1 MLFYFLTTCK
11 EFLFYIGFL
20 DLQLIIG
27 IIFKQFYFI
36 SHFRLLLL
44 FFASYVILLSA
55 AHDIL
60 TEQESLTPEEISTT
74 VPR

>member
-1 MLFYFLTTCK
+1 MFCINNLQRIS
-11 EFLFYIGFL
+11 FYIGFL

-27 IIFKQFYFI
+27 IILKLFYFI
-36 SHFRLLLL
+36 SYLQIVS

-60 TEQESLTPEEISTT
+60 TEQESSTSKGISTT